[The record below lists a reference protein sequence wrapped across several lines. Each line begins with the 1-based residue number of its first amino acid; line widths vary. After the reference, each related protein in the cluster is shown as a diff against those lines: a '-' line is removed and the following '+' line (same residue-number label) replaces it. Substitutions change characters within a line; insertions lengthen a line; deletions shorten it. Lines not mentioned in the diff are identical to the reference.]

1 MGGLCVRREG
11 MQLLFLTNTI
21 YLLDLASV
29 WGQVVTV
36 PYLYLLDFKSVG
48 RQSYN
53 ISTRSY
59 ICMGGSEPFFSFRWA
74 AAISSFF
81 FFNSFCWCSFFFCKS
96 LTFCASFC
104 ISFCNSYHKFLKN
117 SYPWKCVLFGEDRR
131 VKHRGD
137 HSVVTIQFNSI
148 QFIDQLRALKGQ
160 QENCT

>member
-117 SYPWKCVLFGEDRR
+117 SWKNSENVSFMGRIDEWSTGEI
-131 VKHRGD
+131 
-137 HSVVTIQFNSI
+137 TLLLQFNSI
-148 QFIDQLRALKGQ
+148 QFSLLT
-160 QENCT
+160 N